1 MTFTE
6 YEQHFICAVV
16 DRIDQLRVERGYSI
30 SKLSGK
36 SNLSE
41 NTLKYIYKQKS
52 FPTLQTLLRL
62 CQAFDIP
69 LWQFFMFQEAP
80 FQFSLE
86 EFELLENYEKLPKHS
101 RQLIAELM
109 KHMK

>member
-36 SNLSE
+36 ANLSE
-41 NTLKYIYKQKS
+41 NTLKYLYKKKS

-62 CQAFDIP
+62 CQALDIS
-69 LWQFFMFQEAP
+69 LWQFFLFQEAP
-80 FQFSLE
+80 LQFSFE
-86 EFELLENYEKLPKHS
+86 ELDLLKNYEKFPEYS
-101 RQLIAELM
+101 RRLIAELM
-109 KHMK
+109 KHTK

>member
-16 DRIDQLRVERGYSI
+16 DRIDQLRVERGYSV

-36 SNLSE
+36 ANLSE
-41 NTLKYIYKQKS
+41 NTLKYIYKKRS

-62 CQAFDIP
+62 CQALDIT
-69 LWQFFMFQEAP
+69 LWKFFLFQEAP
-80 FQFSLE
+80 FQFGLE
-86 EFELLENYEKLPKHS
+86 EFDLLKNYEKLPEYS
-101 RQLIAELM
+101 RQLIAELI